1 MDTHCY
7 NNIPIK
13 TAIQHYTNTK
23 KKKDKN
29 KRSKNKTT
37 VCTTKYT
44 HPDINITTKYRLV
57 QLNYIY

>member
-37 VCTTKYT
+37 VCMEK
-44 HPDINITTKYRLV
+44 LCV
-57 QLNYIY
+57 